1 MNDIEIDCDRRFCKF
16 IKLIIYKLFLLL
28 ADTRIG
34 MDPPSDDEADLIE
47 AVGEFDLQQS
57 YNSSQNSL
65 QFPN

>member
-1 MNDIEIDCDRRFCKF
+1 
-16 IKLIIYKLFLLL
+16 
-28 ADTRIG
+28 